1 MKSNQR
7 RSQILNAAKIVFA
20 RKGFHATNVSNIVQE
35 AGIARGTFYLY
46 FTGKRAV
53 FEALLD
59 EFFPML
65 VSKVTAVSQ
74 DQGIKE
80 IWAQLRRNTKGILK
94 VFLDNPELAQ
104 LVLNEAVGLDKGF
117 DDKLMEFYHKLIVYI
132 KESLEV
138 GMEMDLVRPNI
149 NPFVMATAI
158 LGAIKEIIYDFM
170 HIDFEGVDLEVL
182 VDNILSFTLQGVFRS
197 RIIANICKENY

>member
-1 MKSNQR
+1 MKSNR
-7 RSQILNAAKIVFA
+7 RRIQILTAARIVFA
-20 RKGFHATNVSNIVQE
+20 RKGFHATNVSSIVQE

-74 DQGIKE
+74 DQGIEE
-80 IWAQLRRNTKGILK
+80 IWAQLRQNTKGIFK

-170 HIDFEGVDLEVL
+170 HIDFEGVDLDML

>member
-1 MKSNQR
+1 MNSEQR
-7 RSQILNAAKIVFA
+7 KKQILNAARTVFA
-20 RKGFHATNVSNIVQE
+20 RNGFHAANVSSIVQE

-59 EFFPML
+59 DFFPIL
-65 VSKVTAVSQ
+65 VSKVSAVSQ

-80 IWAQLRRNTKGILK
+80 VWNQLRNNTKGILS
-94 VFLDNPELAQ
+94 VFFDNPELSQ

-117 DDKLMEFYHKLIVYI
+117 DNKLMDFYQKLIIYT

-138 GMEMDLVRPNI
+138 GIEIGLVRPNI
-149 NPFVMATAI
+149 NPMVIATAI
-158 LGAIKEIIYDFM
+158 IGAIKEVVYDFM
-170 HIDFEGVDLEVL
+170 HMDFEGIDLDTL
-182 VDNILSFTLQGVFRS
+182 TGNILSFTLQGVFRS
-197 RIIANICKENY
+197 KIIADVCEELS

>member
-1 MKSNQR
+1 MNSEQR
-7 RSQILNAAKIVFA
+7 KKQILKAARTVFA
-20 RKGFHATNVSNIVQE
+20 RKGFHSANVSDVVQE

-59 EFFPML
+59 EFFPIL
-65 VSKVTAVSQ
+65 VSKVTAISQ
-74 DQGIKE
+74 DQGITE
-80 IWAQLRRNTKGILK
+80 VWEQLRHNTKGILK

-117 DDKLMEFYHKLIVYI
+117 DDKLMDFYRKLIVYI
-132 KESLEV
+132 KESLET
-138 GMEMDLVRPNI
+138 GIEMGLVRPNI

-158 LGAIKEIIYDFM
+158 LGAIKELVYDFM
-170 HIDFEGVDLEVL
+170 HMDFEGVDLDVL
-182 VDNILSFTLQGVFRS
+182 TDNLLSFTLQGIFRS
-197 RIIANICKENY
+197 RIIANVCEELD